1 MNDLTGDIANLVF
14 VRKIDPKA
22 GTLSLDIQLLNVLML
37 LDGSETMAMVARK
50 LNIRIAELREY
61 LIKLNQLNLIGRSE
75 KAIPAVDNDFFDEL
89 EKDLIDI
96 MGPIAGALIDDTIN
110 LMRAERNSFPRSR
123 ATELVELLASKI
135 LIEEK
140 RIKFLEDMKAKM
152 LEGNPANN

>member
-1 MNDLTGDIANLVF
+1 MNNLTGDIANHVF
-14 VRKIDPKA
+14 VRKIDPEA

-61 LIKLNQLNLIGRSE
+61 LIKLNQLNLIDRSE
-75 KAIPAVDNDFFDEL
+75 KTVPCVDNDFFDEL
-89 EKDLIDI
+89 EKYLSDI

-140 RIKFLEDMKAKM
+140 RIKFLEDMKARM